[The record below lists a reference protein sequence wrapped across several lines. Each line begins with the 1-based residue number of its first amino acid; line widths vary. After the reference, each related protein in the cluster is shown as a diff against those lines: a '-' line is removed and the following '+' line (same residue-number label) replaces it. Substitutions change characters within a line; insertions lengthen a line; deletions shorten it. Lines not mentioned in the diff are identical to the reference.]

1 MTLTTTDYG
10 ECFLTASPHVYI
22 KTVLQKYFDKEHL
35 YNADGSLKDHVSN
48 VELETYNYIDTKT
61 GKKATGY
68 KCHIP
73 TLFIELQ
80 YKMDGCPYM
89 LSYSYVLYENVE
101 TLKELE
107 NIKDIIWRQVPSEE
121 IEGETL
127 DLINAFHNGY
137 GCECLSY
144 D

>member
-22 KTVLQKYFDKEHL
+22 KTVIQRYFDKEHL
-35 YNADGSLKDHVSN
+35 YNADGSRKDHISLI
-48 VELETYNYIDTKT
+48 EQETYNY
-61 GKKATGY
+61 GGTGY
-68 KCHIP
+68 KCLCP
-73 TLFIELQ
+73 TLFVELE

-89 LSYSYVLYENVE
+89 ITTDYVLYENVE

-107 NIKDIIWRQVPSEE
+107 NIKDIIWRQDPSEE

-144 D
+144 DWLQNY